1 MFLHFAL
8 GLTVL
13 VLSSGLSSASSL
25 VLSSWRKPNITTSL
39 ADRVSIAQAALD
51 RAISG
56 LSPDNNYDGAPWGIT
71 GLLFS
76 QLADF
81 DRITNQTMYHD
92 KLTQLFA
99 AAAGVGGRTNFS
111 DELSYGYGGVRAYA
125 AYKDQTFL
133 DYATQAWWFGRIYTL
148 TAAQA
153 ASGVSP
159 IKNFTIQSN
168 CQGISMEGGTFWNN
182 DTAEP
187 TLTVIATGYFLATSA
202 LLAEVTS
209 DNMFLQAAIDS
220 MTFIHSHLLSVLNI
234 AQDSMS
240 GAASDSC
247 RFNNLIEPISSGVMI
262 EGLAILYSLSK
273 NETIQTLLDDIVT
286 ATIPNSAWS
295 NAQADGIIAYPQN
308 GAIRGD
314 LELVRGLVAAYVRNA
329 TSPQLHYDLGKYL
342 AVQYNAV
349 LDLATASGSNVYGY
363 EWVGPPSSAFSGV
376 NQTGALS
383 ILVGAISL
391 QNDTDPSGAS
401 ASTDGSTPG
410 GPTSSGTSPNRKKT
424 PIGAIVGGVAGG
436 VALLAL
442 AAVFVLSR
450 RRRRRRAQRR
460 YTQHYLDRRHS
471 GEPILS
477 MDPAMMVEAF
487 VYPPQ
492 DPASGS
498 GGASGA
504 AAGTGTG
511 QATAGGKADMRP
523 PRPVHAPTS
532 VSASA
537 ISASTA
543 TTTTGEGPVSAMP
556 TTRRSALPTEE
567 LVRMLNERLQEQ
579 TWEEGE
585 TPPEYM
591 ETR

>member
-8 GLTVL
+8 GLTVQA
-13 VLSSGLSSASSL
+13 LSSGLSSASSL

-56 LSPDNNYDGAPWGIT
+56 ISPDNQYDGAPWGIT

-81 DRITNQTMYHD
+81 DRITNQTMYHN
-92 KLTQLFA
+92 KVTQLFA
-99 AAAGVGGRTNFS
+99 TAAGVGGRTNFS
-111 DELSYGYGGVRAYA
+111 AELSYGYGGARAYT
-125 AYKDQTFL
+125 AYKDQNLL
-133 DYATQAWWFGRIYTL
+133 DYATQAWWFGRTYTL

-159 IKNFTIQSN
+159 VKSFAIQPN

-182 DTAEP
+182 DTAES
-187 TLTVIATGYFLATSA
+187 TITVIATGYFLATSA

-209 DNMFLQAAIDS
+209 NDVFLQAAIDS

-240 GAASDSC
+240 AAASDSC
-247 RFNNLIEPISSGVMI
+247 KINNLIEPISSGIMI
-262 EGLAILYSLSK
+262 EGLAVLYSLSK

-286 ATIPNSAWS
+286 ATIPNPAWS
-295 NAQADGIIAYPQN
+295 NTQADGIIAYPQN

-349 LDLATASGSNVYGY
+349 LDLATANGSNVYGY
-363 EWVGPPSSAFSGV
+363 EWVGPPSSAFSAV

-401 ASTDGSTPG
+401 GSTDGSTPG
-410 GPTSSGTSPNRKKT
+410 GPTPSGPSSLPNRTKT
-424 PIGAIVGGVAGG
+424 PIGAIAGGVAGG

-442 AAVFVLSR
+442 AAVFVL
-450 RRRRRRAQRR
+450 RRRRRAQR
-460 YTQHYLDRRHS
+460 T
-471 GEPILS
+471 
-477 MDPAMMVEAF
+477 AMMVEAF
-487 VYPPQ
+487 ACPPQ
-492 DPASGS
+492 GPTSGS
-498 GGASGA
+498 GGGSGA
-504 AAGTGTG
+504 AAGKRTG
-511 QATAGGKADMRP
+511 QATAGGKAGMRLP
-523 PRPVHAPTS
+523 WLVHAPTS
-532 VSASA
+532 ASASA
-537 ISASTA
+537 TSASPA
-543 TTTTGEGPVSAMP
+543 TTTTREGPVSAMP
-556 TTRRSALPTEE
+556 TTRRSVLPTEE
-567 LVRMLNERLQEQ
+567 LVRMLNERLRGH